1 MGQKHHQH
9 KKGKEMETEIQKPR
23 QAATLY
29 SWNTAIDQIK
39 VRVNGGHLEV
49 RIGELSIVMST
60 VSGEQVL
67 DLAAAFSQVEVT
79 DTVTKTV
86 RV

>member
-1 MGQKHHQH
+1 MDTVQV
-9 KKGKEMETEIQKPR
+9 KPR
-23 QAATLY
+23 QSASLY

-39 VRVNGGHLEV
+39 VKVSGGNLEV
-49 RIGELSIVMST
+49 RIGELSILISP

-67 DLAAAFSQVEVT
+67 DLAKAFSEVEVT
-79 DTVTKTV
+79 ETMTSKV

>member
-1 MGQKHHQH
+1 
-9 KKGKEMETEIQKPR
+9 
-23 QAATLY
+23 
-29 SWNTAIDQIK
+29 
-39 VRVNGGHLEV
+39 VNGGHLEV
-49 RIGELSIVMST
+49 RIGELSIVMSA

>member
-1 MGQKHHQH
+1 VGQKHHQQQ
-9 KKGKEMETEIQKPR
+9 KGKEMETEIQKPR
-23 QAATLY
+23 QTATLY
-29 SWNTAIDQIK
+29 SWNTAINQIK
-39 VRVNGGHLEV
+39 VKVSGNHLEV
-49 RIGELSIVMST
+49 RIGDLAIVMSA

>member
-1 MGQKHHQH
+1 MDTVQV
-9 KKGKEMETEIQKPR
+9 KPR
-23 QAATLY
+23 QSASLY

-39 VRVNGGHLEV
+39 VKVSGGNLEV
-49 RIGELSIVMST
+49 RIGELSILISP

-67 DLAAAFSQVEVT
+67 DLAKAFSEVEVT
-79 DTVTKTV
+79 ETTTSKV

>member
-1 MGQKHHQH
+1 MDTTQ
-9 KKGKEMETEIQKPR
+9 IKPR

-29 SWNTAIDQIK
+29 SWNTACDQIK
-39 VRVNGGHLEV
+39 VKVNGGHLEV
-49 RIGELSIVMST
+49 RIGELSIVMSA